1 MGVFKEMKS
10 EDVWKAVEGH
20 EDVITPELK
29 KEEAFFRNQVCP
41 LCRSSNHQSFVNP
54 STPFA
59 PGAVLPSKFLR
70 CLACSAEFDPYSRM
84 ITKAPTDER
93 G

>member
-41 LCRSSNHQSFVNP
+41 LCLSLIHIS
-54 STPFA
+54 
-59 PGAVLPSKFLR
+59 
-70 CLACSAEFDPYSRM
+70 E
-84 ITKAPTDER
+84 PTR
-93 G
+93 PCH